1 MTFLTLDVGSSS
13 ARAILF
19 DRDAQVIEGSTVS
32 RKYSFDVTA
41 EGGST
46 VEADYLKGLVE
57 ECVDEVLSHPEAKD
71 IRAVGMATFVGNLMG
86 VDVNGAALTPVYT
99 YADTQ
104 NSDDVELLAKMID
117 IDSTHQR
124 TGCRLHTAY
133 HPARLHWLK
142 RTQPE
147 IFKAVDCWT
156 DFGSYL
162 YSAWFGEM
170 SCSFSVASWSGL
182 LNRQT
187 LTWDKE
193 WLELLNLNPSQFPI
207 LTDFTSA
214 QSGLMAEYGSRWP
227 VLRDVPFYLAVG
239 DGAAANVGTGASTSS
254 QLAVT
259 IGSTAALRILYPLPD
274 DVPPV
279 PKGLWAYRLD
289 KDHHLIGGA
298 TSEGGNVFQWLQ
310 TMFPS
315 LDFEREQAAIEGRSA
330 DAHGLTCIPLFNGER
345 SPGWNSDASATI
357 HGLRL
362 STTPTD
368 VFQAALEGVA
378 LRLALIAGQLPTI
391 PETIYIGGGAA
402 LASPIWTQM
411 ICNAINR
418 PVQLVQ
424 EAEPTAHGVAL
435 ILAYVVDGI
444 PLSAY
449 LPASA
454 HTFMPQPENVMRMK
468 AASERQI
475 NLYRRL
481 YDVDLR

>member
-1 MTFLTLDVGSSS
+1 MTFLALDIGSSS

-19 DRDAQVIEGSTVS
+19 DRDTNVIEGSTVS
-32 RKYSFDVTA
+32 VKYDFDVTA

-46 VEADYLKGLVE
+46 VGPDFLMGLVE
-57 ECVDEVLSHPEAKD
+57 QCIDEVLKHPAAKD

-86 VDVNGAALTPVYT
+86 VDANGKALTPVYT

-104 NSDDVELLAKMID
+104 NSKDVELLAKMID
-117 IDSTHQR
+117 ADSTHQR

-147 IFKAVDCWT
+147 LFTAVERWI

-162 YSAWFGEM
+162 YAAWFGQAV
-170 SCSFSVASWSGL
+170 CSFSVASWSGL

-187 LTWDKE
+187 LTWDE
-193 WLELLNLNPSQFPI
+193 ELLALLGMNPSQFPT
-207 LTDFTSA
+207 LTDFTSS
-214 QSGLMAEYGSRWP
+214 QSGLRSEYDSRWAA
-227 VLRDVPFYLAVG
+227 LRDVPFYLAVG

-254 QLAVT
+254 KLAVT
-259 IGSTAALRILYPLPD
+259 IGSTAALRILYPSPD
-274 DVPPV
+274 HVPPV

-315 LDFEREQAAIEGRSA
+315 LDFEGEQATIGRRSA
-330 DAHGLTCIPLFNGER
+330 DSHGLTCLPLFNGER
-345 SPGWNSDASATI
+345 SPGWNSEASATI

-378 LRLALIAGQLPTI
+378 LRLALIARQLPSI

-402 LASPIWTQM
+402 LASSVWVQM
-411 ICNAINR
+411 ICNAIDR

-435 ILAYVVDGI
+435 LLAYGVDGI

-449 LPASA
+449 LPVSA
-454 HTFMPQPENVMRMK
+454 HQFMPQPENVIRMK
-468 AASERQI
+468 AAGERQV

-481 YDVDLR
+481 YDMDLD